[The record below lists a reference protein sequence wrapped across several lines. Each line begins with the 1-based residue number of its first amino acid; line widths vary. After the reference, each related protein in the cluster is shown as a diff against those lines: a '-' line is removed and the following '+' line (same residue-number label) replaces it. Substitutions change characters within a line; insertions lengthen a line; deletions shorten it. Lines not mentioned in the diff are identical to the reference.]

1 MIIIIKQFFN
11 RFFPKKK
18 TYPDATIIPRSEH
31 TISRKDISD
40 NALKVLYRL
49 QQHSYSAYLVGGC
62 LRDLLLNKKPKDFD
76 IATNARPEKIKKLF
90 RNCLL
95 IGRRFRLAH
104 IRFGREVIE
113 VTTFRAH
120 GEKKSFKHRTVAA
133 HGMLLRDNIYGS
145 IEEDAWRRDF
155 TMNALYYNINDFSLV
170 DYCGGLADIQHK
182 IVRIIGDPK
191 TRYQEDPVRLL
202 RAIRFAGKLEFTL
215 DPATAEPIPE
225 LAHLL
230 HNVPPARLYEEVLK
244 LFHHGQAFKTYQLL
258 LRYQLFAELFP
269 QTIASFEQ
277 ENTRKL
283 LELSCKNTD
292 QRIQEG
298 KTISPAFLFAVFL
311 WPAVQ
316 AEVQRISKHQPPF
329 VAYQHAMRHVL
340 TEQQKQVTIPR
351 RYSTTIREI
360 WDLQHRL
367 LQRRPFT
374 IKPLIAHPRFRAA
387 YDFLL
392 LRAQIQEIP
401 QEIANWWTEFL
412 SADEPTKAAL
422 IEQIIAQQKTP
433 KRHKKRGK
441 FV

>member
-1 MIIIIKQFFN
+1 M
-11 RFFPKKK
+11 
-18 TYPDATIIPRSEH
+18 
-31 TISRKDISD
+31 
-40 NALKVLYRL
+40 
-49 QQHSYSAYLVGGC
+49 VGGC
-62 LRDLLLNKKPKDFD
+62 LRDLLLKKKPKDFD
-76 IATNARPEKIKKLF
+76 IATDARPEKIKKLF

-133 HGMLLRDNIYGS
+133 HGMLLRDNIYGN

-155 TMNALYYNINDFSLV
+155 TMNALYYNIADFSLV

-182 IVRIIGDPK
+182 IVRMIGDPE

-202 RAIRFAGKLEFTL
+202 RAIRFAGKLGFTL
-215 DPATAEPIPE
+215 DPATAEPIPR
-225 LAHLL
+225 LAPLL
-230 HNVPPARLYEEVLK
+230 RHVPPARLFEEVLK
-244 LFHHGQAFKTYQLL
+244 LFHHGQALKTYQLL
-258 LRYQLFAELFP
+258 LHYQLFDELFP
-269 QTIASFEQ
+269 QTVASFE
-277 ENTRKL
+277 ENTNKL
-283 LELSCKNTD
+283 LEISCKNTD
-292 QRIQEG
+292 QRLQEG
-298 KTISPAFLFAVFL
+298 KTISPAFIFAVFL

-316 AEVQRISKHQPPF
+316 TKVQRFIKRQTPLF
-329 VAYQHAMRHVL
+329 IAYQHAISDVL
-340 TEQQKQVTIPR
+340 TEQQKQITIPR

-374 IKPLIAHPRFRAA
+374 IKQLMAHPRFRAA

-401 QEIANWWTEFL
+401 VEIATWWTDFL
-412 SADEPTKAAL
+412 AADEATKTQL
-422 IEQIIAQQKTP
+422 IEQIIIQHKTP
-433 KRHKKRGK
+433 KRHKNRGK
-441 FV
+441 LI

>member
-1 MIIIIKQFFN
+1 M
-11 RFFPKKK
+11 
-18 TYPDATIIPRSEH
+18 
-31 TISRKDISD
+31 
-40 NALKVLYRL
+40 
-49 QQHSYSAYLVGGC
+49 GGC
-62 LRDLLLNKKPKDFD
+62 LRDLLIKQKPKDFD

-145 IEEDAWRRDF
+145 IEEDVWRRDF
-155 TMNALYYNINDFSLV
+155 TMNALYYNIADFSLV
-170 DYCGGLADIQHK
+170 DYCGGLADIKHK
-182 IVRIIGDPK
+182 IVRIIGDPR

-202 RAIRFAGKLEFTL
+202 RAIRFAGKLSFTL

-225 LAHLL
+225 LAPLL

-244 LFHHGQAFKTYQLL
+244 LFHHGQAFENYQLL
-258 LRYQLFAELFP
+258 RHYQVFKELFP
-269 QTIASFEQ
+269 QTATCFNQ
-277 ENTRKL
+277 ETTDKL
-283 LELSCKNTD
+283 LEISCKNTD
-292 QRIQEG
+292 QRIHEG

-316 AEVQRISKHQPPF
+316 AEVQHIVKRQPLF
-329 VAYQHAMRHVL
+329 IAYQHAIRHVL
-340 TEQQKQVTIPR
+340 SKQQKQITIPR

-367 LQRRPFT
+367 VQRRPFT

-387 YDFLL
+387 YDFLQ
-392 LRAQIQEIP
+392 LRAQIKEAP
-401 QEIANWWTEFL
+401 QEIATWWTEFL
-412 SADEPTKAAL
+412 AADEPTQTQL
-422 IEQIIAQQKTP
+422 IEQNIAQQKTP

-441 FV
+441 PA